1 MAVILCRNSEITSL
15 IVTMIVPWQVGMYP
29 HHGGDNQVWR
39 LEEGGLIST
48 QLDPALVLVV
58 GEGGAVVLGQ
68 RAGAGQ
74 SWGAGEGGLLR
85 WGDTGLVLTQQCG
98 GGVGAAPPRE
108 ECPHQSWDLVPAADM
123 DTAATPATSCHLRY
137 PLPGDVS
144 PHVST
149 CQCCRLQTRWTRVRT
164 GSCAARS
171 PSRPPP
177 PPPTSAWW
185 AGARPDTRAS
195 RRSRRTGRSPP
206 ELTTAD

>member
-1 MAVILCRNSEITSL
+1 
-15 IVTMIVPWQVGMYP
+15 MIVPWQVGMYP

-39 LEEGGLIST
+39 LEEGGVIST

-58 GEGGAVVLGQ
+58 GEGGAVVLGP

-74 SWGAGEGGLLR
+74 SWGAGEGGLLS

-149 CQCCRLQTRWTRVRT
+149 LSMLPPADTLDTCQDWELRCSVTV
-164 GSCAARS
+164 
-171 PSRPPP
+171 
-177 PPPTSAWW
+177 SASTPATYFCVVGWGP
-185 AGARPDTRAS
+185 AGYSGIQEVTEDRKVAS
-195 RRSRRTGRSPP
+195 
-206 ELTTAD
+206 

>member
-1 MAVILCRNSEITSL
+1 
-15 IVTMIVPWQVGMYP
+15 MIVPWQVGMYP

-39 LEEGGLIST
+39 LEEGGVIST

-74 SWGAGEGGLLR
+74 SWGAGQGGLLS

-149 CQCCRLQTRWTRVRT
+149 CSVAACRLAGHVS
-164 GSCAARS
+164 GLGAALLGHRLGLH
-171 PSRPPP
+171 PRHLLLRGGLGP
-177 PPPTSAWW
+177 
-185 AGARPDTRAS
+185 
-195 RRSRRTGRSPP
+195 GRILGHPGGHGGQ
-206 ELTTAD
+206 EGRLLN